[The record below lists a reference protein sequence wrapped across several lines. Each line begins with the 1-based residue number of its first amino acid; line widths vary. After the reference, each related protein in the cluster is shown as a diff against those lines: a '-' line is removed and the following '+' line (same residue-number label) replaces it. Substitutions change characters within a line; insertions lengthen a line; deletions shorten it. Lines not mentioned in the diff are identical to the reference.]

1 MEFQKDVLIFSVPL
15 KNEIIYF
22 ICIFECRFPIA
33 LLFKVIFI
41 IHVHFL
47 SWLTTFNLDG
57 WQTDPFIGYYMYI
70 KGNQVEIMPWN
81 WVFYS
86 AADSPSRHFLRSSCH
101 PHTCSVELFPPFI
114 SSLASSILN
123 LCLSWKSFQL
133 QRPTSSKPHR
143 LLPAKSYI
151 QVHAESPTEIN
162 GKRAAASPGGP
173 HLLLLPLVLLTCFL
187 TIWRVVVTASEQST
201 HSVAMTFLLA
211 CFTWRLNFLVLGPQI
226 NFSSVDVCN
235 THKWV
240 GWKQWNKISE
250 SANEAGIGSRGNNE
264 GQWNLIQ
271 GEESL
276 SVSTKRHSI
285 NLNDDKY

>member
-1 MEFQKDVLIFSVPL
+1 MKLCHETG
-15 KNEIIYF
+15 YF
-22 ICIFECRFPIA
+22 IQLRTFP
-33 LLFKVIFI
+33 
-41 IHVHFL
+41 
-47 SWLTTFNLDG
+47 
-57 WQTDPFIGYYMYI
+57 
-70 KGNQVEIMPWN
+70 
-81 WVFYS
+81 
-86 AADSPSRHFLRSSCH
+86 ADTVLRSSSH
-101 PHTCSVELFPPFI
+101 PHACSVELFPPYV
-114 SSLASSILN
+114 SSLALLILN
-123 LCLSWKSFQL
+123 LCLSWKSFRL

-173 HLLLLPLVLLTCFL
+173 HLPSLPSVLVSCLLTS
-187 TIWRVVVTASEQST
+187 WRVIVTASEQST
-201 HSVAMTFLLA
+201 HSVPVTFLLPH
-211 CFTWRLNFLVLGPQI
+211 FTWRLNFFVLGPQI
-226 NFSSVDVCN
+226 NFSSVDVYN
-235 THKWV
+235 IHKWV

-276 SVSTKRHSI
+276 SMSTKRHSI

>member
-1 MEFQKDVLIFSVPL
+1 MIIKTIVNSNWVVWWWDIVLMVSAHNP
-15 KNEIIYF
+15 II
-22 ICIFECRFPIA
+22 
-33 LLFKVIFI
+33 L
-41 IHVHFL
+41 
-47 SWLTTFNLDG
+47 LTTYLLLSC
-57 WQTDPFIGYYMYI
+57 YI

-101 PHTCSVELFPPFI
+101 PHTCSVQLFPPFI

-235 THKWV
+235 THPSIECCTKLNFYSV
-240 GWKQWNKISE
+240 TLEEINFKE
-250 SANEAGIGSRGNNE
+250 HREALHCWYTL
-264 GQWNLIQ
+264 Q
-271 GEESL
+271 
-276 SVSTKRHSI
+276 
-285 NLNDDKY
+285 